1 MDRKPVPKAG
11 VDHNCIQLSLSHRE
25 MKLHGTIKYGDGRT
39 MPLANEQG
47 MTYVLC
53 RVFIYPVPESCSPA
67 PTGTHY
73 LIYHPQTPGGVIIFA
88 VCLAL
93 FFCKSLDF
101 ECLFILN
108 FLSTQNNT
116 FHQISQ
122 VKVLQNIFWICD
134 KVDIIW
140 NSLLT
145 NLKVSI
151 IAHSKCCAVSTLPSA
166 AFSSPQ
172 TAIAEIFPLQFICLF

>member
-11 VDHNCIQLSLSHRE
+11 VDRNCIQLSLSHRE
-25 MKLHGTIKYGDGRT
+25 TKLHGTIKYGDGRT
-39 MPLANEQG
+39 MHLANEQG

-53 RVFIYPVPESCSPA
+53 HVFIYPVPESCSPA

-101 ECLFILN
+101 ECLFILPFDSKEYISLDFPSESPSKY
-108 FLSTQNNT
+108 FLNLWWNWYNMKFTFKKLEGKHCST
-116 FHQISQ
+116 F
-122 VKVLQNIFWICD
+122 KVLCSHD
-134 KVDIIW
+134 P
-140 NSLLT
+140 T
-145 NLKVSI
+145 
-151 IAHSKCCAVSTLPSA
+151 
-166 AFSSPQ
+166 
-172 TAIAEIFPLQFICLF
+172 